1 MRTSFRAHDESPPI
15 PETGDVV
22 ISNPSATVDYD
33 ISVVPQQS
41 CLSARRD
48 VAVAKGQ
55 ELAEQLGV
63 DLWLTQDHTHFLRLA
78 SYRDCDD
85 KARF

>member
-1 MRTSFRAHDESPPI
+1 MRSRSEEHEPPRM

-22 ISNPSATVDYD
+22 VSNPSATVDYD
-33 ISVVPQQS
+33 VIVVPHHAVL
-41 CLSARRD
+41 CARHD

-55 ELAEQLGV
+55 ELAERLGV

-78 SYRDCDD
+78 SYRHA
-85 KARF
+85 AR